1 MTRFI
6 VTALFFLNL
15 TLTATSWAGSK
26 VPSQI
31 CEENKIHKMQSCRLM
46 ASGADL
52 FKCRD
57 HVKREHTHCIEG

>member
-1 MTRFI
+1 MARFI
-6 VTALFFLNL
+6 ITALFFFNL
-15 TLTATSWAGSK
+15 VLTSASWAGVK

-46 ASGADL
+46 ASGPEL

-57 HVKREHTHCIEG
+57 HVKREHNLCIEG